1 MFHFISG
8 MSSFPLTNSIIFRRC
23 WNHQPDQCLHPVQF
37 LWKHWKQPGWIQF
50 QPGWISFLNESTSE
64 PISVDPK
71 MGHTLQKH
79 IIILRFEHEFGAVL
93 RTKSKTAMKWVDPIP
108 IFHRFPISMA
118 ILLVIQRHAPKP
130 RSQAHVR
137 EQRASECRDLRR
149 CGDLGTGDG

>member
-1 MFHFISG
+1 
-8 MSSFPLTNSIIFRRC
+8 
-23 WNHQPDQCLHPVQF
+23 
-37 LWKHWKQPGWIQF
+37 
-50 QPGWISFLNESTSE
+50 
-64 PISVDPK
+64 
-71 MGHTLQKH
+71 MGHTIQKH

-149 CGDLGTGDG
+149 CGDLGTGNGQIYPVVQRAVIAQPSQRSAGVNR